1 MRIAILED
9 DAAQAELLAAWIEED
24 GHGTQIFLSAEDFQ
38 RGFSQQSFDLLI
50 LDWILPESSGLQ
62 VLRWIRRTVE
72 WRIPVL
78 FLTRRD
84 AETDVVQALEAG
96 ADDYMA
102 KPVSRAVVLA
112 RLHALARRAK
122 LSEDLTRT
130 IEVAE
135 FRINHSEGQLTRFG
149 KPITMTEREFRLAY
163 MLFSNVGRVL
173 SREYLLKVVWGKQP
187 NIATRTVDTHVSRLR
202 QKLGLTP
209 EHGWLLKA
217 VYQHGYRLEQ
227 LSKPDVESGAGAR
240 SSEASA

>member
-1 MRIAILED
+1 VRIAILED
-9 DAAQAELLAAWIEED
+9 DEAQAELLAAWIEED
-24 GHGTQIFLSAEDFQ
+24 GHSTSVFFTADDFQ
-38 RGFSQQSFDLLI
+38 AKFSQQAFDLLI
-50 LDWILPESSGLQ
+50 LDWILPKSSGLQ
-62 VLRWIRRTVE
+62 VLRWVRQTVE

-135 FRINHSEGQLTRFG
+135 FRVNQSEGVLTRFG
-149 KPITMTEREFRLAY
+149 EPVTMTEREFRLAY
-163 MLFSNVGRVL
+163 MLLSNIGRVL
-173 SREYLLKVVWGKQP
+173 SREYLLKTVWGKQP

-227 LSKPDVESGAGAR
+227 LSKPSAQGKPQ
-240 SSEASA
+240 SSKASA